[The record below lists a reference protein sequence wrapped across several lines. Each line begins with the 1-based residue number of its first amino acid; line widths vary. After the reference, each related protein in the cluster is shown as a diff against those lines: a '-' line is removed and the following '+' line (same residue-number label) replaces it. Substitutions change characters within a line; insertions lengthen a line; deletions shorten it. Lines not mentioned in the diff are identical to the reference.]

1 MTLQSRR
8 MASPLPTNRL
18 PLEPRMIRFTPLP
31 LRLAFASA
39 ALALALACGGGSGT
53 GSSTPPPAASA
64 GPRLITPPSA
74 QAGYRGDV
82 VTFRVVA
89 EGTGHGYQWFR
100 NGTAI
105 AGAATDSYALP
116 VQAVDD
122 QARFSV
128 RVTASTGSATT
139 SPEALLDVLYAE
151 PAVVAGHDHA
161 LAITTK
167 GKVYAWGV
175 GGNGQLGLGD
185 YQARLAPTAVP
196 LPGPAVQV
204 AAGWGH
210 SLALLAD
217 GRVFSWGNNVSGQL
231 GNGTTTM
238 SNSPAAVPGLASV
251 IYITCGYN
259 HNLAAKAD
267 QSIWM
272 WGYNSHGQL
281 GQGDKTNRL
290 SPASIPVAASQ
301 LAVAIVAKAIE
312 VVGSVHQQ
320 RVQLAQ
326 GHIGQLGLPYS
337 PTAEHLTITQLQS
350 GGVKAARAFS
360 LYSVFLGTDG
370 LPYGSGENVYGQLG
384 DGSLVT
390 RYGWV
395 PMNTAGLPS
404 GTTLD
409 SVVPGQYHTLFLG
422 GQGAVASV
430 GYNWY
435 GQLGL
440 GSATTASS
448 VASQSIAGLT
458 ALQVSSGYC
467 SSYALLPDLSVK
479 AWGYNN
485 NGRLGDG
492 TSTDRPSPTTI
503 PGLFLGP
510 VSTGVTPPAP
520 VAAGG
525 LGRRGPAKG

>member
-1 MTLQSRR
+1 
-8 MASPLPTNRL
+8 
-18 PLEPRMIRFTPLP
+18 MIRSVPVS
-31 LRLAFASA
+31 LRLCLASA
-39 ALALALACGGGSGT
+39 ALALVLACGGGSG
-53 GSSTPPPAASA
+53 SSTPPPASIT
-64 GPRLITPPSA
+64 GPRLTTPPSA

-82 VTFRVVA
+82 VTFRVAA
-89 EGTGHGYQWFR
+89 EGTGNSYQWFR

-128 RVTASTGSATT
+128 RVTASTGGATT
-139 SPEALLDVLYAE
+139 SPDALLDVLYAD

-167 GKVYAWGV
+167 GRVFAWGV

-185 YQARLAPTAVP
+185 YQARMAPVTVP

-217 GRVFSWGNNVSGQL
+217 GRVFSWGNNTSGQL

-238 SNSPAAVPGLASV
+238 SNSPAEVPGLASV
-251 IYITCGYN
+251 VYITCGYN

-267 QSIWM
+267 QSVWM

-290 SPASIPVAASQ
+290 SPVSIPVAASQ
-301 LAVAIVAKAIE
+301 LADVALGELHTLLVDTSNNLY
-312 VVGSVHQQ
+312 GF
-320 RVQLAQ
+320 
-326 GHIGQLGLPYS
+326 GDNGYGQLGLPYS
-337 PTAEHLTITQLQS
+337 PTAEYLTITQLQS

-360 LYSVFLGTDG
+360 LYSVLLGTDG
-370 LPYGSGENVYGQLG
+370 LPYGSGENGYGQLG
-384 DGSLVT
+384 DGSQVT

-395 PMNTAGLPS
+395 RMSTAGLPS
-404 GTTLD
+404 GTALD
-409 SVVPGQYHTLFLG
+409 RVVPGQYHTLFLG

-440 GSATTASS
+440 GSATTTSAT
-448 VASQSIAGLT
+448 ASQAIAGLT
-458 ALQVSSGYC
+458 AIQASSGYC

-492 TSTDRPSPTTI
+492 TATDRPSPTTI

-510 VSTGVTPPAP
+510 IPTGVTPPAP
-520 VAAGG
+520 VPPGG
-525 LGRRGPAKG
+525 LGKKGLADS